1 MRKIVLHRH
10 QKNKYLKLEE
20 RIKNSL
26 SPQDW
31 YQQEHSAVLCATKK
45 RLWSMIPTKTNPSR
59 NNLFYELFYN
69 TSFQIFSLPFMPPVF
84 ILAPLPLAFFKL
96 LCFRLSFFFPIPVY
110 ILTIVHYWR
119 ILNYHSSVDKLL
131 NLEFRSITFTYVC
144 FKIFTMLSHVNI
156 LQVPQSQISKF
167 NLSYPHPIPVSF
179 FVISISVMAPL
190 IIELPGQK
198 LRHVLRSLP

>member
-1 MRKIVLHRH
+1 MNFFTTR
-10 QKNKYLKLEE
+10 
-20 RIKNSL
+20 
-26 SPQDW
+26 
-31 YQQEHSAVLCATKK
+31 
-45 RLWSMIPTKTNPSR
+45 PSR
-59 NNLFYELFYN
+59 FFPYLSCHLFSFWHLF
-69 TSFQIFSLPFMPPVF
+69 LWPFLNCYVSDY
-84 ILAPLPLAFFKL
+84 L
-96 LCFRLSFFFPIPVY
+96 FFFPIPVY